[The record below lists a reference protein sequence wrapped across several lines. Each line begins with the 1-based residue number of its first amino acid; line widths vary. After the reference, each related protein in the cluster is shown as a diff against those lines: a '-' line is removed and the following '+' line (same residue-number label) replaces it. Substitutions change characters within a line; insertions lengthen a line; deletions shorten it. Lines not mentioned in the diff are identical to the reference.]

1 MQAAPTIELQVALQT
16 AVVDWLMLNGETQA
30 AVWYEQYWTGEHGN
44 YTYASAGYVRSHV
57 NMGMESSW
65 RYLKRDTVGNAG
77 TNMQVSLKVFA
88 PSLCT
93 YVSNISERHADDIL
107 DERSGRHLFP
117 SIPTISPA
125 MWKAVQEMDVRRI
138 LLCYVEQS
146 AAARQIWLRV
156 ADGISDMGDMDTPVT
171 EKDTHVA
178 RTGWDGRIATRID
191 GRLHHAHRRTNSTSR
206 AQGVPTTA

>member
-1 MQAAPTIELQVALQT
+1 M
-16 AVVDWLMLNGETQA
+16 
-30 AVWYEQYWTGEHGN
+30 
-44 YTYASAGYVRSHV
+44 
-57 NMGMESSW
+57 
-65 RYLKRDTVGNAG
+65 GNAG
-77 TNMQVSLKVFA
+77 TNMQVLLKVFA

-146 AAARQIWLRV
+146 AAARQMWFRV
-156 ADGISDMGDMDTPVT
+156 ADGISEMGDMDTPVT
-171 EKDTHVA
+171 EKIRMWH
-178 RTGWDGRIATRID
+178 
-191 GRLHHAHRRTNSTSR
+191 
-206 AQGVPTTA
+206 AQGGKVELRLTLTVGFIMPTGELIRHLERKGYRQLLELHRAIDTIREQYDLLFNATKGSMEDNVLTDTAKISIAMEQLYGFESPP